1 MKNKLWGR
9 VFYKSRDLPH
19 KAKGNKYATIE
30 VTPQLVFEF
39 LCDRIF
45 GGNKNENEGVR
56 SSKPKKRKSLRR

>member
-30 VTPQLVFEF
+30 VTPESIFEF
-39 LCDRIF
+39 LYDRFF
-45 GGNKNENEGVR
+45 GGNENENEGVR
-56 SSKPKKRKSLRR
+56 SRKPNKRKSLRR

>member
-30 VTPQLVFEF
+30 VTPQSIFEF
-39 LCDRIF
+39 LCYRLF
-45 GGNKNENEGVR
+45 GGNKNESKDVR
-56 SSKPKKRKSLRR
+56 SHKPNKRKSLRG

>member
-45 GGNKNENEGVR
+45 GGNKNENEDVR
-56 SSKPKKRKSLRR
+56 SRKPKKRKGLRR